1 MWRTCLAWRALEG
14 TLLLTFLCEFKA
26 RGIQDGMALT
36 AVRVPR
42 PLKRSPPLPTG
53 GKRHA
58 VLSLQALSVCKG
70 VKSLLYTN
78 LHELTFASLPYPIQN
93 LGARARWRFLV
104 GQVSQSGK
112 A

>member
-1 MWRTCLAWRALEG
+1 
-14 TLLLTFLCEFKA
+14 
-26 RGIQDGMALT
+26 MALT

-70 VKSLLYTN
+70 VKSLLSTN
-78 LHELTFASLPYPIQN
+78 LHELTFASLPNPIQN
-93 LGARARWRFLV
+93 LRAGSHRCFLM
-104 GQVSQSGK
+104 GQMAQACK